1 MSTVVSRTEN
11 LFPSFNLR
19 RSEGSKLSIRNVIFD
34 FGGVLLRWQPQEII
48 KRFYAD
54 ERTRELLRAH
64 VFQHPDWIELD
75 RGILDDE
82 AAAHRF
88 AARME
93 RSPGE
98 MHALLQAVRES
109 LTPIEESFALARDL
123 NRRGVPLY
131 GLSNMSAS
139 NFAYLRQRY
148 DHWQLFRGIV
158 ISGEV
163 KLMKPEPAIFE
174 HICRLYRLDP
184 TETVFIDD
192 HQPNIDAARRL
203 GFRTVLFRD
212 PRQCRDDL
220 EILIG
225 R

>member
-1 MSTVVSRTEN
+1 MQ
-11 LFPSFNLR
+11 
-19 RSEGSKLSIRNVIFD
+19 
-34 FGGVLLRWQPQEII
+34 WQPQAII
-48 KRFYAD
+48 ERFYSD
-54 ERTRELLRAH
+54 ERLRELSRAH
-64 VFQHPDWIELD
+64 IFQHPDWIELD
-75 RGILDDE
+75 RGSLDDA

-88 AARME
+88 AARMQ
-93 RSPGE
+93 RPVSE

-139 NFAYLRQRY
+139 NFSYLRQRY

-163 KLMKPEPAIFE
+163 KLIKPESAVFE
-174 HICRLYRLDP
+174 HICRLYQLDP
-184 TETVFIDD
+184 TKTVFIDD
-192 HQPNIDAARRL
+192 HQPNIEAARQL
-203 GFRTVLFRD
+203 GFHTVLFRD
-212 PRQCRDDL
+212 PQQCGQDL
-220 EILIG
+220 ETVIG